1 MKILDS
7 KTSFVMRCPH
17 CPCIL
22 KIEIG
27 DITETNGTYSATC
40 IGCNHEI
47 IISSFDIPI
56 GMRDAID
63 KQFEPY

>member
-1 MKILDS
+1 MKVPDS
-7 KTSFVMRCPH
+7 KPSFEMRCPR
-17 CPCIL
+17 CRCMLEIQ
-22 KIEIG
+22 IG
-27 DITETNGTYSATC
+27 DITVTNGTYSATC

-47 IISSFDIPI
+47 IISSFAIPI